1 MNGAMLL
8 PEFDQEMAN
17 TRKVLEQIQD
27 DQIGFRPHEKSWTLR
42 ELAGHVSQVPGWC
55 TVTVAT
61 TELDMAQPWEQPEF
75 NGRADFL
82 SVFDA
87 QVAEARKALEGA
99 SADDLMVPWTLK
111 QGDQVFFSMPRLAVI
126 RTFVLNHM
134 IHHRGQLTLYLRLT
148 GSKVPG
154 LYGPSADEQG

>member
-27 DQIGFRPHEKSWTLR
+27 SQIGFRPHEKSWTLR
-42 ELAGHVSQVPGWC
+42 ELAGHVSQVPSWC
-55 TVTVAT
+55 TVTLTT
-61 TELDMAQPWEQPEF
+61 TELDLAQGWEQPEF

-82 SVFDA
+82 SVFDGH
-87 QVAEARKALEGA
+87 VTEARKALEGC
-99 SADDLMVPWTLK
+99 SAEDLMVPWTLK
-111 QGDQVFFSMPRLAVI
+111 QGDQVFFSMPRLVVV
-126 RTFVLNHM
+126 RSFVLNHM
-134 IHHRGQLTLYLRLT
+134 IHHRGQLTVYLRLT

-154 LYGPSADEQG
+154 LYGPSADEQ